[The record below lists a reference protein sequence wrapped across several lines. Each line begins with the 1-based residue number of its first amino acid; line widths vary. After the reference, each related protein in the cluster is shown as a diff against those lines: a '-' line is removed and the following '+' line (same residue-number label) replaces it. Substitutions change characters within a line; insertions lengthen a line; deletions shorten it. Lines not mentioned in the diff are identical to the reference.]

1 MFKYMDALILES
13 KKEAEKLR
21 IDNKLENIVSVDD
34 LTVYLLI
41 EVASEVS
48 KEYSDSVMYNS

>member
-1 MFKYMDALILES
+1 MDALILES